1 MSCNVQSVYQRRMF
15 AADLPE
21 VSNGINAENANATSL
36 KAKSEGLVLKLNYK
50 QLQLYLEGVGFRAIG
65 RIMGVHNVTVL
76 NWVRRMGKSVKS
88 YVQTEMPID
97 IRHVDFV
104 EMDEMWHF
112 TVKKSE
118 NYGYGSLL
126 IGIPKKS
133 LVSRLEVAE
142 KKRLKN

>member
-1 MSCNVQSVYQRRMF
+1 
-15 AADLPE
+15 
-21 VSNGINAENANATSL
+21 
-36 KAKSEGLVLKLNYK
+36 
-50 QLQLYLEGVGFRAIG
+50 
-65 RIMGVHNVTVL
+65 
-76 NWVRRMGKSVKS
+76 MGKSVKA
-88 YVQTEMPID
+88 YVQTEMPIG

-126 IGIPKKS
+126 IGIPKTS

-142 KKRLKN
+142 RKPLRN

>member
-1 MSCNVQSVYQRRMF
+1 MQCPKCGSKERVKSGFMNGKQRYKCKSCKCNFTQSNKRGASFHTKLQ
-15 AADLPE
+15 A
-21 VSNGINAENANATSL
+21 L
-36 KAKSEGLVLKLNYK
+36 K
-50 QLQLYLEGVGFRAIG
+50 LYLEGMGFRAIG
-65 RIMGVHNVTVL
+65 RIIGVHNVTVL
-76 NWVRRMGKSVKS
+76 NWIRSMGNSVKT

-104 EMDEMWHF
+104 EMDAMWHF
-112 TVKKSE
+112 TVKKRE

-126 IGIPKKS
+126 IGIPKTS

>member
-1 MSCNVQSVYQRRMF
+1 
-15 AADLPE
+15 
-21 VSNGINAENANATSL
+21 
-36 KAKSEGLVLKLNYK
+36 
-50 QLQLYLEGVGFRAIG
+50 
-65 RIMGVHNVTVL
+65 MGGHNVTVL
-76 NWVRRMGKSVKS
+76 NWVRCRGQSVKS
-88 YVQTEMPID
+88 YAQTEIPID

-133 LVSRLEVAE
+133 LVSRLEDLQVIVV
-142 KKRLKN
+142 KKENSWQKIYNTN

>member
-1 MSCNVQSVYQRRMF
+1 M
-15 AADLPE
+15 
-21 VSNGINAENANATSL
+21 
-36 KAKSEGLVLKLNYK
+36 
-50 QLQLYLEGVGFRAIG
+50 GFRAIG
-65 RIMGVHNVTVL
+65 RIIGVHNATVL
-76 NWVRRMGKSVKS
+76 NWIRSMGKSVKT

-118 NYGYGSLL
+118 NHGYGSLL

-142 KKRLKN
+142 RKPLRN